1 MKPTRAAWFF
11 AAGLG
16 WLVARALLVK
26 AFPAI
31 HPDQIFTQGGPWLLI
46 PLVSFLASLTPPYF
60 FLSLYRAHD
69 MSGDRGLRW
78 STIAAV
84 VGSVLSSML
93 VLISLVLVIRRTVFE
108 AGSFPFPVEG
118 ILWLIPFSFV
128 LSMLVFFVF
137 LSRARGIDPAIRSA
151 ARVAAAG
158 TAIPILMMLA
168 WAAHR
173 LSGGLSWYPGFSQ
186 GLGGRILGLA
196 AAAAL
201 FFFLETFATRYRR
214 PADDGP

>member
-11 AAGLG
+11 AAGLA

-31 HPDQIFTQGGPWLLI
+31 RPDQIFAHGGPWLLI

-78 STIAAV
+78 STIAAF
-84 VGSVLSSML
+84 VGSMLSSML
-93 VLISLVLVIRRTVFE
+93 VLVSLVLVIRGSAFE
-108 AGSFPFPVEG
+108 PGSFPFPVEG
-118 ILWLIPFSFV
+118 VLWLIPFFFV
-128 LSMLVFFVF
+128 LSMLLFFVF
-137 LSRARGIDPAIRSA
+137 FSRARDIDPAIRSS
-151 ARVAAAG
+151 ARVAAIG

-173 LSGGLSWYPGFSQ
+173 VSGELSWYPGFSQ
-186 GLGGRILGLA
+186 GLGGRIFGLA

-201 FFFLETFATRYRR
+201 FFFLETFAARYRR
-214 PADDGP
+214 PSDNGP